1 MSMTIDR
8 PPPSFRQLVIAGSI
22 SGMSSVIVCHPLDTI
37 RTRLQHS
44 SSSSFSTVVGTTL
57 RHEGLRGL
65 YKGFFPP
72 FFSQA
77 VYKSVIFSVQGRARS
92 FMSTHMDRPS
102 PLFLSTCAGAI
113 AGGINAFLV
122 APVELVRNRLQIQQ
136 QDTANA
142 KYKGS
147 IDVIRQVTKHEGPM
161 ALWKGLSC
169 TITRDALG
177 VAFYFVTFDCI
188 KTVLPD
194 DWAPASRVLVAG
206 ASGGIAFWTIALP
219 FDTVKTVIQ
228 VSAHE
233 AGTQPHGMIRTG
245 LHLVRQHGVGR
256 VFQGWQAAFS
266 RGIPGAAITFW
277 AYGTT
282 MAHLQDDHA
291 SLA

>member
-147 IDVIRQVTKHEGPM
+147 IDVIRQVTKHEGNGFIHPFSDLTIHIQSWHVGPM

-188 KTVLPD
+188 KYWDSSIVLKLK
-194 DWAPASRVLVAG
+194 PA
-206 ASGGIAFWTIALP
+206 
-219 FDTVKTVIQ
+219 
-228 VSAHE
+228 
-233 AGTQPHGMIRTG
+233 
-245 LHLVRQHGVGR
+245 
-256 VFQGWQAAFS
+256 VFA
-266 RGIPGAAITFW
+266 
-277 AYGTT
+277 
-282 MAHLQDDHA
+282 
-291 SLA
+291 